1 MAEGAT
7 FTSWRE
13 AGQVCGDQRFCAE
26 RPERLEHLDHL
37 LVPSVDEAMVGIKL
51 KGIPLVSVTLLDEI
65 ARPARATGLLIWNID
80 HFDRCAAEG
89 ERVNREFSGGI
100 RAPS

>member
-1 MAEGAT
+1 M
-7 FTSWRE
+7 
-13 AGQVCGDQRFCAE
+13 
-26 RPERLEHLDHL
+26 
-37 LVPSVDEAMVGIKL
+37 
-51 KGIPLVSVTLLDEI
+51 
-65 ARPARATGLLIWNID
+65 LIWNID